1 MVEPEDAKPESRPCP
16 NCGRFD
22 RVANVAAVREHE
34 AEPGGSKRAIPAF
47 GEPGRALLPA
57 LPPRYRPGTRPT
69 RLGRRLSPM
78 PLSSA
83 APLVVTG
90 LFASVL
96 AAGGYELHKGS
107 VQYGSSFPFG
117 LVPAFVGAAA
127 VSILL
132 AGRGAAAPE
141 AGAPGL
147 GGGGAGLAARLV
159 LQPLRHRLLPA
170 PPGARGRR
178 GFEVVLAR
186 GVPPPRLPGRRIRAP
201 RECPLGALG
210 APLSA
215 PRAPATRRPSPSPP
229 ARRARRR

>member
-57 LPPRYRPGTRPT
+57 LPPRYRPRTRPT

-83 APLVVTG
+83 GPLVVTG
-90 LFASVL
+90 LFAGVL

-127 VSILL
+127 VSMLL
-132 AGRGAAAPE
+132 AAAVRLRLRPVRRGWAAAEQVSRLGWYCSRCGTVYFQPHQAPE
-141 AGAPGL
+141 GAEDSRSYSLAEFRRFVFRAGGYEH
-147 GGGGAGLAARLV
+147 LV
-159 LQPLRHRLLPA
+159 NVRSVR
-170 PPGARGRR
+170 
-178 GFEVVLAR
+178 
-186 GVPPPRLPGRRIRAP
+186 
-201 RECPLGALG
+201 
-210 APLSA
+210 
-215 PRAPATRRPSPSPP
+215 
-229 ARRARRR
+229 